1 MKNEE
6 LIEPLERLE
15 QFISELQV
23 LGEISEK
30 ILGAELSEYSPVEEV
45 HTVTVEA
52 IKILSSTIS
61 SLSGEI
67 LQELKDGQRPGR
79 TFCDLAGL

>member
-67 LQELKDGQRPGR
+67 LQELKDGQR
-79 TFCDLAGL
+79 T

>member
-6 LIEPLERLE
+6 LIEPLGRLE

-67 LQELKDGQRPGR
+67 LQELKDGQR
-79 TFCDLAGL
+79 T

>member
-6 LIEPLERLE
+6 LIEPIERLE

-67 LQELKDGQRPGR
+67 LQELKDGQR
-79 TFCDLAGL
+79 T

>member
-6 LIEPLERLE
+6 LIEPIERLE
-15 QFISELQV
+15 QFISELKV

-45 HTVTVEA
+45 HTATIEA
-52 IKILSSTIS
+52 INHLSPIITT
-61 SLSGEI
+61 LSGEI
-67 LQELKDGQRPGR
+67 LQELKDGQR
-79 TFCDLAGL
+79 T

>member
-30 ILGAELSEYSPVEEV
+30 ILGAELREYSPVEEV

-52 IKILSSTIS
+52 IKILSATIS

-67 LQELKDGQRPGR
+67 LQELKDGQR
-79 TFCDLAGL
+79 T

>member
-45 HTVTVEA
+45 NTVTVEA

-67 LQELKDGQRPGR
+67 LQELKDGQR
-79 TFCDLAGL
+79 T

>member
-23 LGEISEK
+23 LGEIAEK

-67 LQELKDGQRPGR
+67 LQELKDGQR
-79 TFCDLAGL
+79 T

>member
-67 LQELKDGQRPGR
+67 LQVLKDGQR
-79 TFCDLAGL
+79 T

>member
-67 LQELKDGQRPGR
+67 LQELKDGQRPER
-79 TFCDLAGL
+79 TF

>member
-6 LIEPLERLE
+6 LIKPLERLE

-67 LQELKDGQRPGR
+67 LQELKDGQR
-79 TFCDLAGL
+79 T

>member
-1 MKNEE
+1 MKNEVI
-6 LIEPLERLE
+6 IEPLERLE
-15 QFISELQV
+15 QFISEMQL

-67 LQELKDGQRPGR
+67 LQELKDGQR
-79 TFCDLAGL
+79 T

>member
-30 ILGAELSEYSPVEEV
+30 ILGAELSEDSPVEEV

-67 LQELKDGQRPGR
+67 LQELKDGQR
-79 TFCDLAGL
+79 T

>member
-15 QFISELQV
+15 QFIWELQV

-67 LQELKDGQRPGR
+67 LQELKDGQR
-79 TFCDLAGL
+79 T